1 MERITTLRVCYKR
14 AARKKEW
21 NMNGKL
27 VRILLLV
34 ALASL
39 LAGQALAADDYIYTG
54 LKKCKMCHKS
64 AKIGGQFGVW
74 EKGPHAQAFADLTS
88 EAGLAKAK
96 ELGVE
101 NPAEADACLKCHSTG
116 HAAKAE
122 AKVKVLAA
130 SGVSCE
136 ACHGPGSAYMKK
148 KTMVAITAGTLDGA
162 TVGLITQTEAVCLNC
177 HCADNPGHKGEF
189 DFEKFVK
196 QIAHP
201 LAEKG

>member
-1 MERITTLRVCYKR
+1 
-14 AARKKEW
+14 
-21 NMNGKL
+21 MNGKL

-34 ALASL
+34 VLASL
-39 LAGQALAADDYIYTG
+39 LAGQAFAADEYNYTG
-54 LKKCKMCHKS
+54 LKKCKMCHKP
-64 AKIGGQFGVW
+64 AKIGNQFGVW
-74 EKGPHAQAFADLTS
+74 EKGPHAKAFADLSS

-122 AKVKVLAA
+122 AKAKLLVEK
-130 SGVSCE
+130 GVTCE
-136 ACHGPGSAYMKK
+136 ACHGPGSGYMKK
-148 KTMVAITAGTLDGA
+148 KTMVGITAGTIDGA
-162 TVGLITQTEAVCLNC
+162 TVGLIPQTEAVCLNC
-177 HCADNPGHKGEF
+177 HTADNPGHKGEF

-201 LAEKG
+201 LPEKG